1 MIDRDEGRRAT
12 RGERGA
18 RGEEGQRG
26 WESRRAARVTD
37 VSRVV
42 ADASRKGGPS
52 LSRGGWG
59 PPARA
64 RRVFS
69 PMWLHEKTRANCL
82 VFARIREVGGPRRL
96 VETASRRGNAAPRVA
111 RCRRAT
117 NDRRRVEVRAADEVD
132 VSFETPHHHHPPR
145 TSPCAPWSRRSP
157 PSGRYV
163 RKPPCPRRSSSSSG
177 RSPTGACDGPPSR
190 PRFRP
195 VGRRPR
201 AERLCGGRSARHRF
215 AVNRE
220 GWSRSESVRVLRLLQ
235 IGTDAET

>member
-1 MIDRDEGRRAT
+1 MGRAGERRASRISLESSRT
-12 RGERGA
+12 RRGKADRASHAAGGA
-18 RGEEGQRG
+18 R
-26 WESRRAARVTD
+26 
-37 VSRVV
+37 
-42 ADASRKGGPS
+42 
-52 LSRGGWG
+52 
-59 PPARA
+59 PPVPVGFFAH
-64 RRVFS
+64 V
-69 PMWLHEKTRANCL
+69 LHEKTRAGRL

-132 VSFETPHHHHPPR
+132 VSFETPHHHHPHAPR

-195 VGRRPR
+195 VGRAPR

-220 GWSRSESVRVLRLLQ
+220 GWSRRISPRFTF
-235 IGTDAET
+235 ITDRYGR